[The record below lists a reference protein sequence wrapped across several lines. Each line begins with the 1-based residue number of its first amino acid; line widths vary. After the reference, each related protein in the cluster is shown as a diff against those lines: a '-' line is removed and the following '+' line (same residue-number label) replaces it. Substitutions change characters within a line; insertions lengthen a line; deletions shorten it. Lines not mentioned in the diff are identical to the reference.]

1 MDNYI
6 MFEGRKIFL
15 TDEQTEMLK
24 SAQIIK
30 SSPFARVDKDQEY
43 YSIGSDGVVY
53 EESDQNLPYDDRC
66 FETGNYCTDCSLMKQ
81 RALHETLNRLLWRF
95 SMENGGDKLQF
106 SDQDTK
112 KWYIYYDPNHSSLA
126 FNSMYTFRA
135 IHLGDVYFPTKE
147 LADRAIYEIV
157 WPFVRSHPMYKI

>member
-1 MDNYI
+1 MNNYI

-24 SAQIIK
+24 SAQIFK
-30 SSPFARVDKDQEY
+30 SSPFARVDKEQKY
-43 YSIGSDGVVY
+43 YCITSDGVVY
-53 EESDQNLPYDDRC
+53 EETEKCVPFDDGC

-112 KWYIYYDPNHSSLA
+112 KWYIYYDPNRSSPT

-135 IHLGDVYFPTKE
+135 IHLGDAYFSTKE
-147 LADRAIYEIV
+147 LANRAIREII
-157 WPFVRSHPMYKI
+157 WPFIEAHPMYKI